1 MSPKLKDHIE
11 QKDKEIVRA
20 LKYRIKD
27 RARKELSGLEFK
39 IYEAIWSR
47 CGEDRLYTWVLTSTI
62 AEDIGGEIV
71 TVRKYLKRIENK
83 LFVFRQYVRKFQY
96 KKDDKVKTINNCR
109 LIILI
114 LNPERF
120 TEAIKSKTRNKILD
134 LQKKRQNGEISQ
146 DELVGSLL
154 DLKYLDL

>member
-1 MSPKLKDHIE
+1 MSLELKDRIE

-47 CGEDRLYTWVLTSTI
+47 CGE
-62 AEDIGGEIV
+62 
-71 TVRKYLKRIENK
+71 
-83 LFVFRQYVRKFQY
+83 
-96 KKDDKVKTINNCR
+96 
-109 LIILI
+109 
-114 LNPERF
+114 ERF